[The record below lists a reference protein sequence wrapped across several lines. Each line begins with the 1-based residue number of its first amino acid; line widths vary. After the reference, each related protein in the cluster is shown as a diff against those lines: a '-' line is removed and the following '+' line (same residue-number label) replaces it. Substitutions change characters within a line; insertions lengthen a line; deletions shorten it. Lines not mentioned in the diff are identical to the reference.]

1 MIEIVA
7 GTPDVVESRGLG
19 KLPWYGSAP
28 VQVSLILAAA
38 FGSFWTL
45 ALWPAAWGIRKFR
58 RMLRRGPPDRQTIVM
73 GWIVNLSA
81 LAMFLSVLGFLRFLG
96 DASPSGYYKLS
107 ELGLALLALLALP
120 VAAASVLLLKS
131 SVESIGARGRS
142 PWEAASAWVTGGSVG
157 LWFLFFV
164 YWTWGPLS
172 S

>member
-1 MIEIVA
+1 M
-7 GTPDVVESRGLG
+7 
-19 KLPWYGSAP
+19 
-28 VQVSLILAAA
+28 
-38 FGSFWTL
+38 
-45 ALWPAAWGIRKFR
+45 
-58 RMLRRGPPDRQTIVM
+58 
-73 GWIVNLSA
+73 
-81 LAMFLSVLGFLRFLG
+81 
-96 DASPSGYYKLS
+96 S

-142 PWEAASAWVTGGSVG
+142 PWEAASAWITGGSVG